1 MLNSLH
7 CYIRSNLLEVFVVE
21 KTKVTTPNL
30 SPSTSLGRVGLRC
43 VYCAEQRK
51 RNGSAS
57 NTEAPMAI
65 FYPKAVKDIYR
76 MVTSWQRCHLR
87 KCRNLP
93 PAVRSEWDELREHDK
108 SRGKTV
114 FWLTSAREIGLVD
127 CPSRAGGVR
136 FARPPSDLSA
146 PAVESTPA
154 RPEITATESV

>member
-1 MLNSLH
+1 
-7 CYIRSNLLEVFVVE
+7 
-21 KTKVTTPNL
+21 
-30 SPSTSLGRVGLRC
+30 